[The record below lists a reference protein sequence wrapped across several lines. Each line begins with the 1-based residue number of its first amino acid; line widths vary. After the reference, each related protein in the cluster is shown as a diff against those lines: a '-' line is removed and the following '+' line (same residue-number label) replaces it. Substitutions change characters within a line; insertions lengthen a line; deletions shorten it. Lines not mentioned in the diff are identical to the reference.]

1 MQAFD
6 LTEMARLVGMTPTT
20 AKNWTVGRP
29 FTIPASAYQASGRG
43 SINLYS
49 IGDVYLMAIA
59 HEFSKAGFAANA
71 IGKLVEAVQA
81 KYPSLG
87 DAPALTVWR
96 PKPGGKFEI
105 REVGSKPPDAALWMT
120 VNTPSIVRGVN
131 ERAEKPSK
139 RTTKKRGNPR

>member
-6 LTEMARLVGMTPTT
+6 LTEMAGLVGMSPAT

-29 FTIPASAYQASGRG
+29 FTISASAYQASGRG

-49 IGDVYLMAIA
+49 LDDVYLMAVA

-71 IGKLVEAVQA
+71 IGKLVDSLRA

-87 DAPALTVWR
+87 DAPALAVWR
-96 PKPGGKFEI
+96 AKAGGKFEI
-105 REVGSKPPDAALWMT
+105 REATAGSPDGVVWIT
-120 VNTPSIVRGVN
+120 ISTPGIVEAIN
-131 ERAEKPSK
+131 ERAAKPAK
-139 RTTKKRGNPR
+139 RKAKKRSR

>member
-6 LTEMARLVGMTPTT
+6 LTEMAGLVGMNFAT

-49 IGDVYLMAIA
+49 IDDVYLMAVA

-71 IGKLVEAVQA
+71 IGKLVESLLA

-87 DAPALTVWR
+87 GAPALAVWR

-105 REVGSKPPDAALWMT
+105 REATNRAPDAALWIT
-120 VNTPSIVRGVN
+120 INTPSIVGTIN
-131 ERAEKPSK
+131 ERAAKPAK
-139 RTTKKRGNPR
+139 RKAKKR

>member
-1 MQAFD
+1 
-6 LTEMARLVGMTPTT
+6 MTPAK

-43 SINLYS
+43 SMNLYS
-49 IGDVYLMAIA
+49 LDDVYLMAVA

-81 KYPSLG
+81 KYPTLG
-87 DAPALTVWR
+87 DAPAITVCR
-96 PKPGGKFEI
+96 PKAGGKFEI
-105 REVGSKPPDAALWMT
+105 REVSNKPPDATLWMT
-120 VNTPSIVRGVN
+120 VNTPSLVQTVN

-139 RTTKKRGNPR
+139 RKTQKR

>member
-1 MQAFD
+1 MPAFH
-6 LTEMARLVGMTPTT
+6 LNVMAKLVGMTPAT

-49 IGDVYLMAIA
+49 IDDVYLMALA
-59 HEFSKAGFAANA
+59 HEFGQAGFAAKA

-87 DAPALTVWR
+87 DAPVLAVWR
-96 PKPGGKFEI
+96 PKAGGKFEI
-105 REVGSKPPDAALWMT
+105 REAGGKPPDAALWIT
-120 VNTPSIVRGVN
+120 VNTPGIVGGVN
-131 ERAEKPSK
+131 ERAAKLANRK
-139 RTTKKRGNPR
+139 AKKR

>member
-1 MQAFD
+1 MPAFD
-6 LTEMARLVGMTPTT
+6 LNTMAKLVGMTPAR

-49 IGDVYLMAIA
+49 IDDVYLMAVA

-71 IGKLVEAVQA
+71 IGKLVEAIRA

-87 DAPALTVWR
+87 EAPAITVWR
-96 PKPGGKFEI
+96 PKAGGKFEI
-105 REVGSKPPDAALWMT
+105 LEAGNRAPDATLWMT

-139 RTTKKRGNPR
+139 RKGKKR